1 VGHEKQLA
9 DGFDAVGQTDIKQMK
24 NLKTT
29 ALGILT
35 ILAAATTAGREFLA
49 TGTLPDIG
57 LLVAS
62 VLAGWGL
69 ITAQDAR

>member
-1 VGHEKQLA
+1 MGLQKQLA
-9 DGFDAVGQTDIKQMK
+9 DGIDAVGQTDIHKMN